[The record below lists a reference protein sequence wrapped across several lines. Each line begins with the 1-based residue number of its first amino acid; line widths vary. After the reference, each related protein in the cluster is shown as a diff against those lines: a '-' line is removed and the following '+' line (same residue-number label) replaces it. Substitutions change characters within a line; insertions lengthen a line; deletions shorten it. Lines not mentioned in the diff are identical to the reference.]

1 MKSYIS
7 GSVKCTHMMHY
18 TRDESRQIYFP
29 RHNTRYFKSIKVVG
43 SIPLPKRF
51 SSETFLKGYSPA
63 RANRGQ
69 KTLSPAAHSSERADY
84 EDLVFLCAQKNDR

>member
-69 KTLSPAAHSSERADY
+69 KTLSPAAYSLERADY